1 MSSAATGPRVVIL
14 GAGFA
19 GLSAAR
25 ELAGADVQVT
35 VVDRRNH
42 HLFAPLLYQV
52 ATAALSP
59 GDIAYPIRAILS
71 RQANTRVLLG
81 DAVAIDPARRELV
94 LTDERIPY
102 DYLILA
108 SGSRHA
114 YFGHDAWEK
123 DAPGLKTLEDALEI
137 RRRILLAF
145 ERAEREHDPA
155 QRRRLLTFVLVGG
168 GPTGVELA
176 GAISEISRHVL
187 VKDFRAIDPREARIV
202 LAEAGPRILPA
213 YAAESSEHAAQTLRA
228 RGVEVRTGT
237 PITGVD
243 ADGVLAGGER
253 IEAST
258 ILWTAGVAASP
269 LAASLGVE
277 RDRAGR
283 VAVDR
288 DLSVPEHPQIFVAGD
303 LALFPYQTGAP
314 LPGVAQVA
322 LQQGRHAA
330 RNVRRDLER
339 QPRQP
344 FHYSDRGNLAVIGRS
359 AAVAEIYGLKL
370 SGWAAW
376 LVWCFIHIL
385 YLIGFRNR
393 FVVMFEWAWS
403 YFSDQRGAR
412 LITGDLEGHQQE

>member
-1 MSSAATGPRVVIL
+1 MSSAPAVPRVVIL

-19 GLSAAR
+19 GLSAAL

-81 DAVAIDPARRELV
+81 DAVSIDPARRELV

-102 DYLILA
+102 YYLILA

-145 ERAEREHDPA
+145 ERAEREPDPA

-176 GAISEISRHVL
+176 GSISEISRRVL
-187 VKDFRAIDPREARIV
+187 VKDFRRIDPREARII

-213 YAAESSEHAAQTLRA
+213 YSAQSSASAAETLRR
-228 RGVEVRTGT
+228 RGIEVRTAT
-237 PITGVD
+237 PITGID
-243 ADGVLAGGER
+243 ADGVTAGDER
-253 IEAST
+253 IEAGT
-258 ILWTAGVAASP
+258 VLWTAGVAASP
-269 LAASLGVE
+269 LAASLGVK

-288 DLSVPEHPQIFVAGD
+288 DLSVPEHPEVFVAGD
-303 LALFPYQTGAP
+303 LALFPYQTGEP

-322 LQQGRHAA
+322 IQQGRHAA
-330 RNVRRDLER
+330 RNVVRDVER
-339 QPRQP
+339 LPRLP
-344 FHYSDRGNLAVIGRS
+344 FHYSDRGNMAVIGRS
-359 AAVAEIYGLKL
+359 AAVAEIHGLRL
-370 SGWAAW
+370 SGLAAW

-412 LITGDLEGHQQE
+412 LITGDLDRHQQE

>member
-1 MSSAATGPRVVIL
+1 MSAAAEPRIVIL

-25 ELAGADVQVT
+25 ALAGAPVRVT

-59 GDIAYPIRAILS
+59 GDIAYPIRAIL
-71 RQANTRVLLG
+71 RGQANTRVLLG
-81 DAVAIDPARRELV
+81 DAVSIDPVRRELV

-102 DYLILA
+102 DYMILA

-114 YFGHDAWEK
+114 YFGHDGWEK

-145 ERAEREHDPA
+145 ERAERETDPS
-155 QRRRLLTFVLVGG
+155 RRSRLLTFVLVGG

-176 GAISEISRHVL
+176 GAISEISRRVL
-187 VKDFRAIDPREARIV
+187 VRDFRSIDPREARIV
-202 LAEAGPRILPA
+202 LAEAGPRILAA
-213 YAAESSEHAAQTLRA
+213 YSPESSRRAEATLRR
-228 RGVEVRTGT
+228 RGVEVLKGM
-237 PITGVD
+237 PITDVD
-243 ADGVLAGGER
+243 AQGVVAGGQR
-253 IEAST
+253 IDAGT
-258 ILWTAGVAASP
+258 VLWTAGVAASP
-269 LAASLGVE
+269 LAASLGVA

-288 DLSVPEHPQIFVAGD
+288 DLSVPEHPEIFVAGD
-303 LALFPYQTGAP
+303 LALFQYQSGEP

-322 LQQGRHAA
+322 IQQGRHAA
-330 RNVRRDLER
+330 RNVLRDLER
-339 QPRQP
+339 QSRLP
-344 FHYSDRGNLAVIGRS
+344 FHYDDRGTMAVIGRA
-359 AAVAEIYGLKL
+359 AAVAEIHGLKL
-370 SGWAAW
+370 SGYPAW
-376 LVWCFIHIL
+376 LTWCFIHIL

-412 LITGDLEGHQQE
+412 LITGDLEGEERAR

>member
-1 MSSAATGPRVVIL
+1 MSTSKASPRVVVL

-19 GLSAAR
+19 GLTAAR
-25 ELAGADVQVT
+25 TLAGADVRVT

-42 HLFAPLLYQV
+42 HLFVPLLYQV

-59 GDIAYPIRAILS
+59 GDIAYPIRAIL
-71 RQANTRVLLG
+71 RGQANAHVLLG
-81 DAVAIDPARRELV
+81 DAVSIDPVQRELV

-108 SGSRHA
+108 SGSSHA

-123 DAPGLKTLEDALEI
+123 DAPGLKSLEDALEV

-145 ERAEREHDPA
+145 ERAEREPDPA
-155 QRRRLLTFVLVGG
+155 KRRRLLTFVLVGG

-176 GAISEISRHVL
+176 GAISEISRRVL
-187 VKDFRAIDPREARIV
+187 VKDFRSIDPREARIV

-213 YAAESSEHAAQTLRA
+213 YTPESSASAEETLRR
-228 RGVEVRTGT
+228 RGVEVRTAT
-237 PITGVD
+237 PITAVDPEGV
-243 ADGVLAGGER
+243 VAGGER
-253 IEAST
+253 IDAGT
-258 ILWTAGVAASP
+258 VLWSAGVRASP
-269 LAASLGVE
+269 LAASLGVT
-277 RDRAGR
+277 RDRVGR

-288 DLSVPEHPQIFVAGD
+288 DLSVPEHPEIFVAGD
-303 LALFPYQTGAP
+303 LALFPYQTGQP

-322 LQQGRHAA
+322 IQQGRHAA
-330 RNVRRDLER
+330 RNVLRDIER
-339 QPRQP
+339 QPRLP
-344 FHYSDRGNLAVIGRS
+344 FHYSDRGNMAVIGRA
-359 AAVAEIYGLKL
+359 AAVADIHGLRL
-370 SGWAAW
+370 SGYVAW
-376 LVWCFIHIL
+376 LAWSFIHIL

-412 LITGDLEGHQQE
+412 LITGDLEKIEN

>member
-1 MSSAATGPRVVIL
+1 MPSDSALPRVVIL

-19 GLSAAR
+19 GLTAAR
-25 ELAGADVQVT
+25 TLAGADVRVT

-42 HLFAPLLYQV
+42 HLFSPLLYQV

-81 DAVAIDPARRELV
+81 DAVAIDPGRRELV

-114 YFGHDAWEK
+114 YFGHDAWER
-123 DAPGLKTLEDALEI
+123 DAPGLKTLEDALEV

-145 ERAEREHDPA
+145 ERAERELDPA
-155 QRRRLLTFVLVGG
+155 RRRSLLTFVIVGG

-176 GAISEISRHVL
+176 GAISEISRRVL
-187 VKDFRAIDPREARIV
+187 VRDFRSIDPREARIV

-213 YAAESSEHAAQTLRA
+213 YTAESSRRAEKTLRR
-228 RGVEVRTGT
+228 RGVEVRAGT
-237 PITGVD
+237 PITSVD
-243 ADGVLAGGER
+243 AGGVAAGSDR
-253 IEAST
+253 IDADT
-258 ILWTAGVAASP
+258 VIWAAGVAASP
-269 LAASLGVE
+269 LGASLGAA

-288 DLSVPEHPQIFVAGD
+288 DLSVPEHPEVFVTGD

-322 LQQGRHAA
+322 IQQGRHAA
-330 RNVRRDLER
+330 KNVLRDLER
-339 QPRQP
+339 QPRLP
-344 FHYSDRGNLAVIGRS
+344 FHYSDRGNLAVIGRA
-359 AAVAEIYGLKL
+359 AAVAEIAGLRL
-370 SGWAAW
+370 SGFAAW

-393 FVVMFEWAWS
+393 FIVMFEWAWS

-412 LITGDLEGHQQE
+412 LITGDLEKE

>member
-1 MSSAATGPRVVIL
+1 MPSDSALPRVVIL

-19 GLSAAR
+19 GLTAAR
-25 ELAGADVQVT
+25 TLAGADVRVT

-42 HLFAPLLYQV
+42 HLFSPLLYQV

-81 DAVAIDPARRELV
+81 DAVAIDPGRRELV

-114 YFGHDAWEK
+114 YFGHDAWER
-123 DAPGLKTLEDALEI
+123 DAPGLKTLEDALEV

-145 ERAEREHDPA
+145 ERAERELDPA
-155 QRRRLLTFVLVGG
+155 RRRSLLTFVIVGG

-176 GAISEISRHVL
+176 GAISEISRRVL
-187 VKDFRAIDPREARIV
+187 VRDFRSIDPREARIV

-213 YAAESSEHAAQTLRA
+213 YTADSSRRAEKTLRR
-228 RGVEVRTGT
+228 RGVEVRAGT
-237 PITGVD
+237 PITSVD
-243 ADGVLAGGER
+243 AGGVAAGTDR
-253 IEAST
+253 IDADT
-258 ILWTAGVAASP
+258 VIWAAGVAASP
-269 LAASLGVE
+269 LGASLGAA

-288 DLSVPEHPQIFVAGD
+288 DLSVPEHPEVFVTGD

-322 LQQGRHAA
+322 IQQGRHAA
-330 RNVRRDLER
+330 KNVLRDLER
-339 QPRQP
+339 QPRFP
-344 FHYSDRGNLAVIGRS
+344 STTAT
-359 AAVAEIYGLKL
+359 
-370 SGWAAW
+370 
-376 LVWCFIHIL
+376 
-385 YLIGFRNR
+385 
-393 FVVMFEWAWS
+393 
-403 YFSDQRGAR
+403 GA
-412 LITGDLEGHQQE
+412 TWP

>member
-1 MSSAATGPRVVIL
+1 MPSDSVLPRVVIL

-19 GLSAAR
+19 GLTAAR
-25 ELAGADVQVT
+25 TLSGTDVRVT

-42 HLFAPLLYQV
+42 HLFSPLLYQV

-71 RQANTRVLLG
+71 RQANARVLLG
-81 DAVAIDPARRELV
+81 DAVAIDPVRRELV

-114 YFGHDAWEK
+114 YFGHDAWEH
-123 DAPGLKTLEDALEI
+123 DAPGLKTLEDALEV

-145 ERAEREHDPA
+145 ERAEREPDPE
-155 QRRRLLTFVLVGG
+155 RRRSLLTFVIVGG

-176 GAISEISRHVL
+176 GAISEISRRVL
-187 VKDFRAIDPREARIV
+187 VRDFRSIDPREARIV

-213 YAAESSEHAAQTLRA
+213 YTAESSRRAEKTLRR
-228 RGVEVRTGT
+228 RGVEVRAGT
-237 PITGVD
+237 PITSVD
-243 ADGVLAGGER
+243 AGGVAAGSDR
-253 IEAST
+253 IDADT
-258 ILWTAGVAASP
+258 VIWAAGVAASP
-269 LAASLGVE
+269 LGASLGAA

-288 DLSVPEHPQIFVAGD
+288 DLSVPEHPEVFVTGD

-322 LQQGRHAA
+322 IQQGRHAA
-330 RNVRRDLER
+330 RNVLRDLDR
-339 QPRQP
+339 QPRLP
-344 FHYSDRGNLAVIGRS
+344 FHYSDRGNMAVIGRA
-359 AAVAEIYGLKL
+359 AAVAEIAGLRL
-370 SGWAAW
+370 SGLAAW

-412 LITGDLEGHQQE
+412 LITGDLDKE